1 MNSPQLIMLDEKIVW
16 SKQENI
22 ETDFLQKKLNWN
34 FPDLN
39 PLLTDH
45 NVFSNKIHAT
55 HPLDSL
61 VNYFNEIDTVSI
73 SLWGTLAIMALIFV
87 IVTAVLSCYCCPT
100 IVSRLCCC
108 ASKTHCLATMLKG
121 RQKANIEFARW
132 KEYTAAATEAAA
144 EAAQRLLQGHPQPQ
158 PAQWQP
164 PTAPPLEQRV
174 NPLPTAEAPSYALLR
189 HSEPAII

>member
-1 MNSPQLIMLDEKIVW
+1 
-16 SKQENI
+16 
-22 ETDFLQKKLNWN
+22 
-34 FPDLN
+34 
-39 PLLTDH
+39 
-45 NVFSNKIHAT
+45 
-55 HPLDSL
+55 
-61 VNYFNEIDTVSI
+61 
-73 SLWGTLAIMALIFV
+73 
-87 IVTAVLSCYCCPT
+87 
-100 IVSRLCCC
+100 
-108 ASKTHCLATMLKG
+108 MLKG

-174 NPLPTAEAPSYALLR
+174 HPLPTAEVPSYALLR